1 MALEIEHK
9 FLVKGDGW
17 REDADSGQQ
26 LRQGYLNTEG
36 DASMRVRVSGDRADL
51 NIKAAVVGNARAEYE
66 YPIPLDDAH
75 EILDNLCGGR
85 IVDKVRY
92 CVKVGGHT
100 WEVDVFEGRNAGLVV
115 AEIELSETGEHFER
129 PDWLGPEITEDK
141 RYYNHYLA
149 LYPYREWQSR

>member
-9 FLVKGDGW
+9 FLVNANDW
-17 REDADSGQQ
+17 RENADQGQQ

-36 DASMRVRVSGDRADL
+36 DASVRVRVSGDRADL

-66 YPIPLDDAH
+66 YPIPLNDAN
-75 EILDNLCGGR
+75 EILDNLCGGH

-92 CVKVGGHT
+92 RVEYGGHT
-100 WEVDVFEGRNAGLVV
+100 WEVDVFEGRNAGLIV
-115 AEIELSETGEHFER
+115 AEVELSEAGENFER
-129 PDWLGPEITEDK
+129 PDWLGREITEDK

-149 LYPYREWQSR
+149 LYPYEEWGSI